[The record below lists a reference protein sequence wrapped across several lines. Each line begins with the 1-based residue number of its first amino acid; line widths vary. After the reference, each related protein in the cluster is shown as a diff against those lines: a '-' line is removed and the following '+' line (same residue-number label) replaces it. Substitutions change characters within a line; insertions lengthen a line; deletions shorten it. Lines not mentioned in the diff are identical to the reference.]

1 MVWISLSK
9 GFILNE
15 TDFSEKIIFLF
26 FLPYDT
32 YKIGPNFFLC
42 IFNDMIRN
50 FLLVLE
56 QLLRSA
62 YVYTVYLVDLLA
74 FLTKDQQ
81 FWFDICE
88 KIAPKRYN
96 FKAWIP
102 EETQSCLFNG
112 TYFFSSVHSYT
123 SQEGLIYLLLN
134 ISQANSMESQIS
146 NKLNPGEWPTSLTH
160 ENDPR
165 VWPTRMTHEN
175 DPRKWLMRIF
185 FSIIMVYILR
195 NKRTKIIK

>member
-1 MVWISLSK
+1 
-9 GFILNE
+9 
-15 TDFSEKIIFLF
+15 
-26 FLPYDT
+26 
-32 YKIGPNFFLC
+32 
-42 IFNDMIRN
+42 MIRN

-175 DPRKWLMRIF
+175 DPRVWPTRITHEF
-185 FSIIMVYILR
+185 DPRDPRDLAHSVFHAIKKLLYFLIIEEKMKIYIRMQSFL
-195 NKRTKIIK
+195 